1 MKTYIDILDR
11 HFPDD
16 DVEILDEAGNISS
29 TVAMAKYNS
38 VLKSGR
44 KLVGSK
50 SATEDDKLVARML
63 VDVAGLSLMAVA
75 SSGSKSFMSSLAKVS
90 TLRGL

>member
-1 MKTYIDILDR
+1 MKTYVDILDR
-11 HFPDD
+11 HFPD

-29 TVAMAKYNS
+29 AVAMAKYNS

-44 KLVGSK
+44 RLVGSK
-50 SATEDDKLVARML
+50 SATEDDKLIARML
-63 VDVAGLSLMAVA
+63 VDVAGLSLMSVA